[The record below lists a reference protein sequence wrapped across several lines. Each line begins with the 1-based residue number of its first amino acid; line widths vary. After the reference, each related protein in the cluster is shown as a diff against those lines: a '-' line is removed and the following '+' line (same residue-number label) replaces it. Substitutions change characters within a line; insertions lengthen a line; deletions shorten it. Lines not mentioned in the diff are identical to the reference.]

1 MDEVHGLRD
10 RYGAD
15 LVALIVGRNTEI
27 ACGVGW
33 IPDPGKYPS
42 FDWSVRG
49 FSVTAHNCETITH
62 HTFAHELGHNQGAHH
77 DPDNTCEMP
86 PCTLRPPPTFPYRY
100 GRCNPAE
107 GWNTIM
113 SYASN
118 SQGDCRREI
127 EYFSSPVLDYRGTPT
142 GDAGVRDNRRV
153 LNETAYRLAN
163 YRQSVARSHTLP
175 FVTSASNVGQPGFVR
190 VINRTNRGG
199 SVRIVAID
207 DSGQRFGPVNMWLP
221 GRHTRHFSS
230 KELEQG
236 GNRQL
241 TGLSRGVGD
250 GAGNWRLQLVTDLE
264 IEPLAYIRRADGFV
278 TSMHEVAA
286 ETRAGSRWR
295 YRVPFFNPAS
305 DRRNISHLRLINPG
319 SVHANIV
326 ISGVDDQGKAQPGSV
341 VRLTMR
347 AGTAHMLTAQQL
359 EQGDLGGPDQSEAG
373 TARMLTEQQLEQGDS
388 GFSSRFGA
396 GSGRWQLLVSSNRPI
411 QVMSLLRGPTGHLAN
426 LSRGQAVS
434 SDGGPPPPNRPDLV
448 VSNPSVSNRTP
459 NARQTF
465 TLRATVRNQG
475 NARSAATTL
484 RYYRS
489 SDGTISTAD
498 AGVGSDAVGGL
509 SASGTSNES
518 IVLRAPSSAGTYYYG
533 ACVNSVSGESN
544 TNNNCSSAVRV
555 TVQGTPPSTYVG
567 AIAPGWRGAFCATG
581 YGWGF
586 ALNYT
591 DRNAAISRATSECQ
605 SLGLLRCSW
614 IVTFADCGALAYGET
629 STSCTLYGGY
639 GTTKSA
645 AEQDALSDCRETYS
659 NCRISVGTSGSRAS
673 YCNANAQTTPHAEV
687 RSSSDTIDIPF
698 STSNSDSRPEPSSP
712 RRGDGG

>member
-1 MDEVHGLRD
+1 MKQRTSLSLGLRRVKIAIVCAFVTGLIALHPIASAQPP
-10 RYGAD
+10 RY
-15 LVALIVGRNTEI
+15 
-27 ACGVGW
+27 
-33 IPDPGKYPS
+33 
-42 FDWSVRG
+42 
-49 FSVTAHNCETITH
+49 
-62 HTFAHELGHNQGAHH
+62 
-77 DPDNTCEMP
+77 
-86 PCTLRPPPTFPYRY
+86 
-100 GRCNPAE
+100 
-107 GWNTIM
+107 
-113 SYASN
+113 
-118 SQGDCRREI
+118 
-127 EYFSSPVLDYRGTPT
+127 
-142 GDAGVRDNRRV
+142 
-153 LNETAYRLAN
+153 
-163 YRQSVARSHTLP
+163 SHTLP
-175 FVTSASNVGQPGFVR
+175 FVTPASNVGQPGFVR

-207 DSGQRFGPVNMWLP
+207 DTGRRFGPVNMWLP

-230 KELEQG
+230 RELEQG
-236 GNRQL
+236 VNRQL
-241 TGLSRGVGD
+241 TGLSAGVGNGTD
-250 GAGNWRLQLVTDLE
+250 NWRLELSTTLE

-286 ETRAGSRWR
+286 GTRAGSRWR

-305 DRRNISHLRLINPG
+305 DLRNVSFLRLINPG
-319 SVHANIV
+319 SVNASIV
-326 ISGVDDQGKAQPGSV
+326 ISGVDDRGRAQSGGAV
-341 VRLTMR
+341 LLTMMPR
-347 AGTAHMLTAQQL
+347 TARMLTAQQL
-359 EQGDLGGPDQSEAG
+359 EQRDPGNDGGRSEAG
-373 TARMLTEQQLEQGDS
+373 TAPMLTEQQLEQGDS

-396 GSGRWQLLVSSNRPI
+396 GSGRWQLLVSSNRQI
-411 QVMSLLRGPTGHLAN
+411 QVMSLLRGPAGHLAN

-434 SDGGPPPPNRPDLV
+434 SDGPPPPNRPDLV
-448 VSNPSVSNRTP
+448 VRSPSVSNSNP

-475 NARSAATTL
+475 NVRSAATTL

-498 AGVGSDAVGGL
+498 AVVGTDAVGGL

-518 IVLRAPSSAGTYYYG
+518 IVLTAPSSAGTYYYG

-555 TVQGTPPSTYVG
+555 TVQGTAPSTRPDLVVWSPSVSNSNPNAGQTFTLRATVRNRGQGRSAATTLRYYRSTDGTISTADAVVGTDAVGGLSASGTSNESIVLTAPSSAGTYYYGACVNSVSGESNTNNNCSSAVRVTVQGTAPSTYVG
-567 AIAPGWRGAFCATG
+567 AIAPGWRGEFCDSG

-586 ALNYT
+586 ALNHT

-614 IVTFADCGALAYGET
+614 IVAFAACGALAYGES
-629 STSCTLYGGY
+629 STRCALYGGG

-645 AEQDALSDCRETYS
+645 AEQDALSDCRETSS
-659 NCRISVGTSGSRAS
+659 NCRISGGTSGSRAS

-687 RSSSDTIDIPF
+687 QSSSDTIDIPF